1 MYKKLL
7 CVGILACGLSNVV
20 LAEDFDASKPD
31 SEVITNTASSTD
43 VAISTYNPGIYLGG
57 QLGMSSLHYGPHT
70 NYLLVRNSVEN
81 QKFAGRAYLGYAF
94 SQFIALELGYDYYG
108 RPKFKDNSTNN
119 TQEILQQGFDFSGK
133 ASLPLDYGF
142 GFYIKAGLAWV
153 HRGTLN
159 SNTGNF
165 ASKNANSRLAPLGG
179 LGVNYS
185 LTQNMMLDLGWTK
198 TMTIGNLA
206 TADLITLGLTYK
218 FTI

>member
-7 CVGILACGLSNVV
+7 CVGVLACGINNVV
-20 LAEDFDASKPD
+20 LAEDFDASKPE
-31 SEVITNTASSTD
+31 SQPAFNAETSSTD
-43 VAISTYNPGIYLGG
+43 VVNAYNPGIYLGG

-70 NYLLVRNSVEN
+70 NYLLPRNGVEN
-81 QKFAGRAYLGYAF
+81 QKFAGRACLGYAF

-108 RPKFKDNSTNN
+108 QPKFKDNITGN
-119 TQEILQQGFDFSGK
+119 TQQISQQGIDFSGK

-153 HRGTLN
+153 HRSALTDN
-159 SNTGNF
+159 AGNF
-165 ASKNANSRLAPLGG
+165 ASKDANNKFAPLGG

-185 LTQNMMLDLGWTK
+185 LTQNLMLDLGWTK
-198 TMTIGNLA
+198 TMTISNLA

-218 FTI
+218 FTV

>member
-7 CVGILACGLSNVV
+7 CIGVLACGLNSAV
-20 LAEDFDASKPD
+20 LAEDFDASKD
-31 SEVITNTASSTD
+31 D
-43 VAISTYNPGIYLGG
+43 VQPAFDAQTQGGDAVNTYNPGIYLSG

-70 NYLLVRNSVEN
+70 NYLLPRNSVEN
-81 QKFAGRAYLGYAF
+81 QKFAGRACLGYAF

-108 RPKFKDNSTNN
+108 HPKFKDNITGN
-119 TQEILQQGFDFSGK
+119 TQQISQQGFDFSGK

-153 HRGTLN
+153 HRSALSDN
-159 SNTGNF
+159 SGNF
-165 ASKNANSRLAPLGG
+165 TSKNANSKLAPLGG

-185 LTQNMMLDLGWTK
+185 LTQNLMLDLGWTK
-198 TMTIGNLA
+198 TMTISNLA

-218 FTI
+218 FTV